1 MVSNLFKPLF
11 KCFYIY
17 YRMIYQTNVCLR
29 NPSSVNEH
37 LTMLVKGSSDFHQH
51 VISNN
56 HYVVVDSIPN
66 QLDSY
71 SPPFCPFFT
80 LL

>member
-1 MVSNLFKPLF
+1 
-11 KCFYIY
+11 
-17 YRMIYQTNVCLR
+17 MIYQTNVCLR

-37 LTMLVKGSSDFHQH
+37 FTMLVNGTKSSDFHQH
-51 VISNN
+51 AISNN

-66 QLDSY
+66 ELDLY
-71 SPPFCPFFT
+71 YPPFCPFFT